1 MADNLGTGRP
11 DEVRLVFG
19 RRIRKDAKGEFSTRV
34 VTRGTEVTVNVAYR
48 ESRIKQCLKEGKAL
62 RIETVVNE
70 PNDLGCQR
78 RLRNLDD
85 LQGRARAANRRLLEV
100 RRVGQSCAVSTPLL
114 ERVSLP
120 TLEEGQ
126 RAPAL
131 RFGDPASWRW
141 PAPSARWCTSSSASP
156 IGVFAPG

>member
-1 MADNLGTGRP
+1 
-11 DEVRLVFG
+11 
-19 RRIRKDAKGEFSTRV
+19 SSH
-34 VTRGTEVTVNVAYR
+34 YR
-48 ESRIKQCLKEGKAL
+48 QGDRAL
-62 RIETVVNE
+62 PHGSVVNE

-85 LQGRARAANRRLLEV
+85 LQGRARLANRRLLEV
-100 RRVGQSCAVSTPLL
+100 QRVGQSCAISTPLL

-131 RFGDPASWRW
+131 RFGDPRVMAL
-141 PAPSARWCTSSSASP
+141 AGALCALVHAVV
-156 IGVFAPG
+156 GF